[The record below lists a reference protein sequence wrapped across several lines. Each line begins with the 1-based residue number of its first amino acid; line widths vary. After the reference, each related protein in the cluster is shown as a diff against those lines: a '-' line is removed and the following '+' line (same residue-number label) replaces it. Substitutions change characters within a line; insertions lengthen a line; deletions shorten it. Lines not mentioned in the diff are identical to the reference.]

1 MSEAAS
7 VLAGAPA
14 PTTGTV
20 ATDGQGQ
27 PAPVAQ
33 QTTDTPATI
42 PEWAKDYGAD
52 IQGVITAKKWET
64 PAQAV
69 ESYKNLEKLLGGD
82 KVALPKEPND
92 PAWEGV
98 WKRLG
103 AYDKPEEYAAAVKPL
118 NGQAVDPA
126 FVQAMSP
133 LAKKANLTA
142 AQWET
147 LANGY
152 QDFAAKALA
161 AQGPDVDPV
170 VQIEADLATLKSELG
185 PKYDET
191 IAASQRAGKAV
202 GITNDESMALMET
215 LGVKRAVEIMS
226 GLGKKFGVEA
236 PYVSG
241 DGGPVGDMSPEQA
254 RVAIKELTNDKAF
267 VAAYTSGDVKA
278 KAKMEALHKLA
289 AGTA

>member
-14 PTTGTV
+14 PTTGAA
-20 ATDGQGQ
+20 ATDGQAA
-27 PAPVAQ
+27 APTVQA
-33 QTTDTPATI
+33 TTDSPPAI
-42 PEWAKDYGAD
+42 PDWAKGFTPEL
-52 IQGVITAKKWET
+52 QGVITAKKWDN
-64 PAQAV
+64 PGQVV

-118 NGQAVDPA
+118 NGQEIDPA

-152 QDFAAKALA
+152 QEFAAKALA
-161 AQGPDVDPV
+161 AQGPEVDPV

-185 PKYDET
+185 AKYDET

-202 GITNDESMALMET
+202 GITNDESMALMEA

-236 PYVSG
+236 PYVAG
-241 DGGPVGDMSPEQA
+241 EGGPVGDMTPEQA
-254 RVAIKELTNDKAF
+254 RVTIKELTNDKAF
-267 VAAYTSGDVKA
+267 VAAYTSGDMKA
-278 KAKMEALHKLA
+278 KAKMEALHKIA